1 MSSVS
6 GDFSCFLIREF
17 CINTMTY
24 HQEDSP
30 FALHNRKEII
40 FILDDLAKQHTALN
54 LDTYE
59 GVGLVTSVL
68 QVSSE
73 SDYVYLDISHDE
85 KINTKIRNSR
95 QMTFSTQS
103 GIKIRWYA
111 SHVNMVTLQ
120 DGQAFSMAV
129 PAFIERIQR
138 REYFRIDAQMGSK
151 TLYCKIPFGAG
162 FIEAALA
169 DMSIGGLG
177 IKMKGA
183 LPAIFAQDEIL
194 DGCSV
199 DFPEFGVVPL
209 RLKIC
214 GIWDSSHAKDGET
227 LHHIGFEF
235 MNLSRSAENVVQR
248 HMIQL
253 ERERINLREP

>member
-1 MSSVS
+1 
-6 GDFSCFLIREF
+6 
-17 CINTMTY
+17 MTY
-24 HQEDSP
+24 RHEDSP
-30 FALHNRKEII
+30 FALHNHKEII
-40 FILDDLAKQHTALN
+40 YILDDLAKQHTALN

-59 GVGLVTSVL
+59 GVGMVTSVL

-73 SDYVYLDISHDE
+73 RDYVYLDISHDE
-85 KINTKIRNSR
+85 KINTQIKNSR
-95 QMTFSTQS
+95 QVTFSTQA
-103 GIKIRWYA
+103 GIKVRWYA
-111 SHVNMVTLQ
+111 AHLNIVTLQ
-120 DGQAFSMAV
+120 DGQAFSMTV

-138 REYFRIDAQMGSK
+138 REYFRIDTQMGSK
-151 TLYCKIPFGAG
+151 TLFCKIPFGAG
-162 FIEAALA
+162 FIEVALV

-177 IKMKGA
+177 IKIKGA
-183 LPAIFAQDEIL
+183 LPEIFIQDEIL

-199 DFPEFGVVPL
+199 EFPEVGAVPL

-235 MNLSRSAENVVQR
+235 LNLSRSAENVVQR